1 LRFSR
6 CAFSA
11 RFRRAAGQSI
21 LDEKMTKGSQ
31 REYADHLE
39 CSESYVSRLKRQGRL
54 VFDADGLVDFAAS
67 DALVAASRDP
77 DKEGVSER
85 WRIEKGSAAA
95 DIAAASAGAR
105 KGSVA
110 AAGVLADA
118 PLREGEIPAR
128 AADPASTNTASAG
141 KSAAG
146 RAGNDGPAPAAVNR
160 NTSGPS
166 TSAVRAEAAGANTG
180 QTHDEPRA
188 AGELP
193 LDAPDL
199 PGGDASTDAQ
209 PGRTAEDRLLYRRRL
224 QAQAGAA
231 EYDQAMKEIELH
243 ERAGSLMRVSDARDR
258 MYAYGRHVRD
268 VWQSLESRMTPALS
282 AEQLATLRTEIK
294 ATLHELE
301 RRVAAESR
309 VKREAG
315 ITEPA

>member
-1 LRFSR
+1 M
-6 CAFSA
+6 A
-11 RFRRAAGQSI
+11 
-21 LDEKMTKGSQ
+21 KGSQ

-95 DIAAASAGAR
+95 DIAAAGATARDESA
-105 KGSVA
+105 A

-118 PLREGEIPAR
+118 PSKEGEIQSR
-128 AADPASTNTASAG
+128 VAD
-141 KSAAG
+141 
-146 RAGNDGPAPAAVNR
+146 
-160 NTSGPS
+160 
-166 TSAVRAEAAGANTG
+166 
-180 QTHDEPRA
+180 H
-188 AGELP
+188 LP
-193 LDAPDL
+193 LVDADALDAPDA
-199 PGGDASTDAQ
+199 DATRDEPS
-209 PGRTAEDRLLYRRRL
+209 GRTAEDRVLYRRRL
-224 QAQAGAA
+224 QAQASAA

-243 ERAGSLMRVSDARDR
+243 ERAGSLLRVSDARDR

-268 VWQSLESRMTPALS
+268 VWQSLESRMTPHLGS
-282 AEQLATLRTEIK
+282 EQLATLRSEIK
-294 ATLHELE
+294 ATLHELD